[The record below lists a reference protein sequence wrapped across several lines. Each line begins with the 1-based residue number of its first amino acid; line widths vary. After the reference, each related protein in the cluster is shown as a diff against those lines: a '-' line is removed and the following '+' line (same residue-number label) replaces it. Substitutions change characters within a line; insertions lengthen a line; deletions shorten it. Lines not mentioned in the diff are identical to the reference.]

1 MPKNLKD
8 WSINNMDILET
19 LKKYIALIGIVST
32 IGGGFYAWGVFNNR
46 LDELEQSTNAKAV
59 KELNRKTNVLEKE
72 LRVLETRFEELKVS
86 IQNPLK
92 N

>member
-1 MPKNLKD
+1 
-8 WSINNMDILET
+8 MDILET

>member
-1 MPKNLKD
+1 
-8 WSINNMDILET
+8 MDLIET
-19 LKKYIALIGIVST
+19 LKNYIALVGIVTT

-46 LDELEQSTNAKAV
+46 LDELEQSTNTKTV
-59 KELNRKTNVLEKE
+59 KGMQKEIAVLEK
-72 LRVLETRFEELKVS
+72 RVAVLESSLNEFKIT

>member
-1 MPKNLKD
+1 M
-8 WSINNMDILET
+8 IET
-19 LKKYIALIGIVST
+19 LQKYAMIIGVVMT

-46 LDELEQSTNAKAV
+46 LDELEQSTNTKTV
-59 KELNRKTNVLEKE
+59 KSMQKEIAVLEK
-72 LRVLETRFEELKVS
+72 RVAVLESSLNEFKIT

>member
-1 MPKNLKD
+1 
-8 WSINNMDILET
+8 MDILET

-72 LRVLETRFEELKVS
+72 LRVLETKFEELKVS
-86 IQNPLK
+86 LQNPLK

>member
-1 MPKNLKD
+1 
-8 WSINNMDILET
+8 MDILET

-59 KELNRKTNVLEKE
+59 KELNRKTNILEKE

>member
-1 MPKNLKD
+1 
-8 WSINNMDILET
+8 MDLMET
-19 LKKYIALIGIVST
+19 LKKYIALVGIVTT

-46 LDELEQSTNAKAV
+46 LDELEQSTNTKTV
-59 KELNRKTNVLEKE
+59 KSMQKEISVLEK
-72 LRVLETRFEELKVS
+72 RVAVLESSLNEFKIT